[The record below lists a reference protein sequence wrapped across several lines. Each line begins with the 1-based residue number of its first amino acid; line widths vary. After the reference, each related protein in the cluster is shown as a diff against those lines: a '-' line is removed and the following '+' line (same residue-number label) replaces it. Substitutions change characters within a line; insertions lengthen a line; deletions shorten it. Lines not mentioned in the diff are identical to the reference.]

1 MLANTSSHELYVWH
15 YQFTK
20 YSGVPLSCNS
30 MRASQS
36 IFYYLYI
43 GIYSINNTPTINLF
57 NMWPWSILAI
67 FLTLWFTC
75 SQRTFCF
82 NLFGFQLLGFACTW
96 WWYSRNTSYPLNDIY
111 VFIFIYMTNN
121 VVRVTRSFLLF
132 LLAMMLS
139 VLRRYMES
147 DYPFGIFK
155 LFLLVEIV
163 HVANNYRNILLFK
176 NAFLIVIKY

>member
-1 MLANTSSHELYVWH
+1 
-15 YQFTK
+15 
-20 YSGVPLSCNS
+20 
-30 MRASQS
+30 
-36 IFYYLYI
+36 
-43 GIYSINNTPTINLF
+43 
-57 NMWPWSILAI
+57 
-67 FLTLWFTC
+67 
-75 SQRTFCF
+75 
-82 NLFGFQLLGFACTW
+82 
-96 WWYSRNTSYPLNDIY
+96 
-111 VFIFIYMTNN
+111 MTNN

-139 VLRRYMES
+139 VLLRYMES